1 MSRRPIT
8 HANIFRVLI
17 AGFMLVILLL
27 VAAAIV
33 SVQSLRLIHQNVAD
47 IVGEELVANRL
58 IDDIQH
64 EQAALSA
71 VFLKLSRDPEVV
83 DREKVLADLDD
94 AERRMDQID
103 ETVAGSP
110 EEPLWNEL
118 EEVTAAFADEAR
130 RLLSVEKPTTLL
142 SRDLFRRNQEAL
154 SLVAK
159 LAALAD
165 ENTAKARHQIETRSS
180 ELMRN
185 TFLLLGTC
193 ILLAM
198 VCAFLTVRM
207 VLGLFRR
214 MERQA
219 SEYSRVSW
227 HMLENQETTARRF
240 SHELHDELGQSL
252 TAVKANLHALELDGA
267 ARPAG
272 DAEGH
277 RIADCVELVN
287 EAIRNVRELSQL
299 LHPTILDD
307 FGLDAAIR
315 WLAERFTQRTGIEV
329 EYEPEFHGRLND
341 EAETHLYRI
350 SQEAL
355 TNVARHSGAKHVHI
369 ELRERGANVE
379 LIISDDGHGL
389 PSGAPEEQGMGL
401 VGMRARASS
410 AGGELSLHSVK
421 GKGLR
426 IEARL
431 PARKAEDAEKDPHPV
446 GG

>member
-27 VAAAIV
+27 VAAAVV
-33 SVQSLRLIHQNVAD
+33 SVQSFRLIHRNVAD
-47 IVGEELVANRL
+47 MVGEELVATRL

-118 EEVTAAFADEAR
+118 EKVTAGFADEAR
-130 RLLSVEKPTTLL
+130 RLLSLEKPTTLL

-154 SLVAK
+154 SIVAK

-165 ENTAKARHQIETRSS
+165 QNTATARRQIETRSS
-180 ELMRN
+180 QLMQN

-198 VCAFLTVRM
+198 LCAFLTVRM

-219 SEYSRVSW
+219 SELSRVSW

-252 TAVKANLHALELDGA
+252 TAVKANLHALELD
-267 ARPAG
+267 R
-272 DAEGH
+272 AEGR

-287 EAIRNVRELSQL
+287 EAISNVRELSQL

-307 FGLDAAIR
+307 FGLDAAVR

-329 EYEPEFHGRLND
+329 EYEPEFHGRLCD
-341 EAETHLYRI
+341 DAETHLYRI

-355 TNVARHSGAKHVHI
+355 TNVARHSGAKHVRI
-369 ELRERGANVE
+369 ELRERGGSVE
-379 LIISDDGHGL
+379 LIISDDGQGL
-389 PSGAPEEQGMGL
+389 PAGAPEEQGMGL
-401 VGMRARASS
+401 VGMRARARS
-410 AGGELSLHSVK
+410 AGGELLLHSTK

-431 PARKAEDAEKDPHPV
+431 PARKAENAEKDPHPV